1 MDARSGNVLA
11 FRIAE
16 RKQWRSASAV
26 REGKQAAADPD
37 AGALRDIEDGVRR
50 YSTAEGT
57 DEAFEKRLVDG
68 WWETVFTNRG

>member
-1 MDARSGNVLA
+1 MDARSAKVLG

-16 RKQWRSASAV
+16 RRQWRSASAV

-37 AGALRDIEDGVRR
+37 AGALREIGDGVRR

-57 DEAFEKRLVDG
+57 DEDFEKRLVDG
-68 WWETVFTNRG
+68 WWETIFTSPG